1 MITNSNNKLLKR
13 SWTRNSLSS
22 VSRELG
28 VDEGVLHNWKKL
40 KLESSSN
47 LERENLELKKRLRE
61 VELERDILS
70 DPLRGI
76 FGRGSWSVTGS
87 LKIIAISFRSI

>member
-13 SWTRNSLSS
+13 SWTRNSIAS

-61 VELERDILS
+61 VEMERDIL
-70 DPLRGI
+70 
-76 FGRGSWSVTGS
+76 
-87 LKIIAISFRSI
+87 KKAAIYASSAEAVREIQIH